1 VSVDTEPASEKISR
15 TRRILKLVLDF
26 VLGQGAIQA
35 IGVLSGL
42 FLVRNLS
49 VSDYAKFGLA
59 SAFQATASILMDLG
73 YASTII
79 PLVGDRVADRALV
92 GKYVRAAKTHR
103 ARAYWAM
110 SPIAAIAFLFVTHR
124 QRWDWP
130 TQLILLSSVLLA
142 LYSSGP
148 VSIYAAPLILH
159 RRLRAYYAPL
169 TISSFCRLVT
179 YVLLR
184 FVGTLNAWTAAGL
197 SALNITLDGFV
208 LKHKSRQSID
218 WPETDDP
225 AIKKEVWQYIL
236 PATPAIILGAFHG
249 QIALFLVGIFGN
261 TVTIGQVAAL
271 SRFALLFNVMMTFN
285 MVIVEPY
292 VARLPRGRLLGT
304 YFKLIAIAL
313 VGCAVVTLIA
323 FGAPGIFLWLLG
335 PQYQGLRSLIGWVFL
350 TACINYTAGLIWIMN
365 RSRRWLFWRGTIAEI
380 SLLAMVQIG
389 FLFVFGVRSTKD
401 AVMFNFASSFCY
413 LAAHSYIAIH
423 GFRKGVIGDAL
434 DAAPPEISLP

>member
-1 VSVDTEPASEKISR
+1 MLHSR
-15 TRRILKLVLDF
+15 SPVF
-26 VLGQGAIQA
+26 AEA
-35 IGVLSGL
+35 LS
-42 FLVRNLS
+42 
-49 VSDYAKFGLA
+49 
-59 SAFQATASILMDLG
+59 
-73 YASTII
+73 
-79 PLVGDRVADRALV
+79 
-92 GKYVRAAKTHR
+92 
-103 ARAYWAM
+103 
-110 SPIAAIAFLFVTHR
+110 
-124 QRWDWP
+124 P
-130 TQLILLSSVLLA
+130 T
-142 LYSSGP
+142 
-148 VSIYAAPLILH
+148 
-159 RRLRAYYAPL
+159 
-169 TISSFCRLVT
+169 
-179 YVLLR
+179 VLLR

-365 RSRRWLFWRGTIAEI
+365 RSRRWLFLRGTIAEI
-380 SLLAMVQIG
+380 SLQGYGPNRVSVCVWRPKHKRCGDVQLRIQ
-389 FLFVFGVRSTKD
+389 FLLSGRSFLYCNPWLQKRRHRRRFGRRTSRD
-401 AVMFNFASSFCY
+401 F
-413 LAAHSYIAIH
+413 IALVP
-423 GFRKGVIGDAL
+423 GSVSEFLRNTRL
-434 DAAPPEISLP
+434 DTNPYPLLYSLLFMLSH